1 MMGAGTFQMYMEVG
15 TLTLLQVYDI
25 EAEEDHIMALLDWH
39 LLLQQIE
46 YGPESSGAASLRP
59 LQQDPY

>member
-25 EAEEDHIMALLDWH
+25 EAEEDHIMALLD
-39 LLLQQIE
+39 
-46 YGPESSGAASLRP
+46 
-59 LQQDPY
+59 

>member
-25 EAEEDHIMALLDWH
+25 EAEEDRIMALLD
-39 LLLQQIE
+39 
-46 YGPESSGAASLRP
+46 
-59 LQQDPY
+59 